1 MINSYVDEYVDLAE
15 RVAQYSP
22 CHRAQ
27 VGAVI
32 MNASGVIVA
41 SGWNHTVQNAIP
53 LSPCE
58 EWCKREGQNVGPTD
72 GYGFDCPIVHAEMWC
87 MLYASEADMF
97 GGTIIVTHAPCADC
111 AKAISASG
119 LSEVIML
126 RAPEPHRPDPTSYL
140 ESCGISVEQWIA

>member
-1 MINSYVDEYVDLAE
+1 MMKSYVDECVKLAE
-15 RVAQYSP
+15 QVAQCSP
-22 CHRAQ
+22 CSRAQ

-32 MNASGVIVA
+32 MNAKGMIVA
-41 SGWNHTVQNAIP
+41 SGWNHPVQNAIP

-58 EWCKREGQNVGPTD
+58 EWCKREGQDVGPTD

-87 MLYASEADMF
+87 MLYASEADMC

-119 LSEVIML
+119 LREVIMI
-126 RAPEPHRPDPTSYL
+126 RATEPHRPDPTPYL
-140 ESCGISVEQWIA
+140 KSCGISVEQWIA

>member
-32 MNASGVIVA
+32 MDARGVLVT
-41 SGWNHTVQNAIP
+41 SEWNRPVQRTIP

-58 EWCKREGQNVGPTD
+58 EWCKREGQDVGPTD
-72 GYGFDCPIVHAEMWC
+72 GYGFDCPIIHAEMWC
-87 MLYASEADMF
+87 MLYASESNMF

-119 LSEVIML
+119 LSKVIML
-126 RAPEPHRPDPTSYL
+126 RSPEPHRPDPTSYL
-140 ESCGISVEQWIA
+140 ESCGIIVEQCIA

>member
-1 MINSYVDEYVDLAE
+1 MINSYVDECVKLAE

-32 MNASGVIVA
+32 MNAKGMIVT
-41 SGWNHTVQNAIP
+41 SGWNRPVQRTIP

-58 EWCKREGQNVGPTD
+58 EWCKREGQDVGPTD
-72 GYGFDCPIVHAEMWC
+72 GYGFDCPIIHAEMWC
-87 MLYASEADMF
+87 MLYASEDDMF
-97 GGTIIVTHAPCADC
+97 GGTILVTHAPCADC